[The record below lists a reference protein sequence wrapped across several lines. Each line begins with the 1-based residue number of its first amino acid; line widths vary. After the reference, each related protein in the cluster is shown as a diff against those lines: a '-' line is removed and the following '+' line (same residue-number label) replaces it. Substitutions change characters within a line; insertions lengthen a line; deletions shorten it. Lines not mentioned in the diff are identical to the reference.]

1 MKLPVDP
8 SLTWFTCSTRLVAGD
23 DPGVQAVGSLRPPM
37 GRGRHFAGQ
46 SADAMRHNFGTHGR
60 LARWPAGSRSMKPQP
75 QFLRIQWE
83 STPEQGVTLTA
94 ILCLRH
100 RQEIA
105 LAYASA
111 RGSGEVGDTCDLCE
125 GRSPRPLA

>member
-1 MKLPVDP
+1 MKLPIGASVA
-8 SLTWFTCSTRLVAGD
+8 WFTCSARLAASD
-23 DPGVQAVGSLRPPM
+23 DPGVQAVGPLRPPI
-37 GRGRHFAGQ
+37 GAGQRFAGQ
-46 SADAMRHNFGTHGR
+46 SADAMRHSFGTHGR
-60 LARWPAGSRSMKPQP
+60 LGRWSLGSKSMKTQP
-75 QFLRIQWE
+75 QFLRIRWE
-83 STPEQGVTLTA
+83 DTREQGPTLTA

-111 RGSGEVGDTCDLCE
+111 RGSGEIGDTCDLCE